1 MLYVQREK
9 HPPSFWVIVG
19 VSVCLCLSVYLS
31 VCLCVCNLSPP
42 CLSASKAGGRDS
54 DREGQMETKTT
65 VSHVCRNTGNPSS
78 PSPVLFYHLSFS
90 FPSCSHLAF
99 PILSFPSCRLL
110 SVLLFLSHPQGATV
124 STSQVFL
131 CMFSSIPLLNISI
144 QVCDDHSRS

>member
-31 VCLCVCNLSPP
+31 VCLCVCNLSP